1 MNMLTEKRA
10 KTLIAPIT
18 KQVWDEITG
27 GNINLRR
34 LQLEELCC
42 DIDHSG
48 NLKLKYG
55 LPGLYLFG
63 CLDDGDQVAFDLLT
77 DLGTTPNIPRPKT
90 PGGKDA
96 NAARDFTLSYLSKV
110 LMLECPELFQGA
122 NDTTHEGT
130 SAIDMIRKA
139 LEDSGFGCIDN
150 SKPSQNCPVP
160 RSAERAVRRFREKA
174 KYREIFW

>member
-1 MNMLTEKRA
+1 MNMLAEKRA

-18 KQVWDEITG
+18 TQVWDEITG

-42 DIDHSG
+42 DINHSG
-48 NLKLKYG
+48 SLKLKRG

-63 CLDDGDQVAFDLLT
+63 CLDNGDQVAYDLLT
-77 DLGTTPNIPRPKT
+77 DLGVNPNIPRPKM

-110 LMLECPELFQGA
+110 LILKCPELFQGA

-130 SAIDMIRKA
+130 SAIDMIRKT
-139 LEDSGFGCIDN
+139 LEDTGFGCIDN

-160 RSAERAVRRFREKA
+160 RSAERAVRRFWEKA